1 MFNLKPFQ
9 LSFINSLTLILL
21 GAYGYFQSS
30 TPSMTAL
37 IPVIFG
43 ILLLAMNSGVKKQ
56 NKIIAHIAVTVTL
69 LMIIGLIMPLLGSID
84 RSDNAAIF
92 RIIVMMVT
100 SIFAM
105 ISFIKSFIAARKEAE

>member
-9 LSFINSLTLILL
+9 LSLINSSSLILL
-21 GAYGYFQSS
+21 GGYGYFQSS

-37 IPVIFG
+37 IPVVFG
-43 ILLLAMNSGVKKQ
+43 FLLLAMNSGIKKQ
-56 NKIIAHIAVTVTL
+56 NKVIAHIAVTVTL
-69 LMIIGLIMPLLGSID
+69 LMIIGLIMPLLGSIG

-92 RIIVMMVT
+92 RIIVMIIT

-105 ISFIKSFIAARKEAE
+105 ISFIKSFIAARKS